1 MEVPLGDTFYF
12 KFTTRAYSSGQPT
25 QLLGSPVVDIYEE
38 NNLTQITGAET
49 LTVDYDGIT
58 GLNDLAIVCTTGN
71 GFEVGKYYNAVITTG
86 TVGGTSVAGE
96 VVGPCFRIVP
106 AEDAGAGIRD
116 VNITHISDVANSTTT
131 AQLGVNVVQISGDG
145 PAADNLESDYD
156 GTGYAKTAST
166 IGTATT
172 VTNDVG
178 VNEWNGVALSTT
190 NPLPNA
196 AAGAAGG
203 LPTDSTGKT
212 SFNDISTANVNT
224 EVSDVIKTDTYTL
237 PGQAAPPSTPT
248 FEQAVMWIY
257 KMLRNKK
264 TSTSTTISLYDD
276 AGTTVDA
283 KRTIS
288 DDGTT
293 YTEEE
298 IVSGP

>member
-12 KFTTRAYSSGQPT
+12 KFTTRAYATGAPT
-25 QLLGSPVVDIYEE
+25 QLAGTPVVDIYEE

-58 GLNDLAIVCTTGN
+58 GLNDLAIVCSTGN

-86 TVGGTSVAGE
+86 TVGGTSVVGE

-106 AEDAGAGIRD
+106 AEDASAGVRD
-116 VNITHISDVANSTTT
+116 VN
-131 AQLGVNVVQISGDG
+131 VVGW
-145 PAADNLESDYD
+145 
-156 GTGYAKTAST
+156 
-166 IGTATT
+166 
-172 VTNDVG
+172 NDTL
-178 VNEWNGVALSTT
+178 LSTT

-212 SFNDISTANVNT
+212 SFNDITAANVNT
-224 EVSDVIKTDTYTL
+224 EVSDVIKIDTYTL
-237 PGQAAPPSTPT
+237 PGQEAPTNTPT
-248 FEQAVMWIY
+248 LEEAIMWLY

-288 DDGTT
+288 DNGTT

-298 IVSGP
+298 IVTGP